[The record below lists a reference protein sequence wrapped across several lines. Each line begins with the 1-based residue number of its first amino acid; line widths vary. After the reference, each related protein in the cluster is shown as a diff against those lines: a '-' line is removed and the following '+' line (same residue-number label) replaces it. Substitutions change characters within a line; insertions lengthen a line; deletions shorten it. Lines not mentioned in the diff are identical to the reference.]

1 MIAAIRA
8 GRLPAGQRTGVRGFH
23 GLVIPKACVDGLAR
37 REDSARAHPA
47 GEDPSRVSAAAFGRS
62 IGLRDHGGFL
72 ALIEA
77 GHTPAQ
83 QALNT
88 KTRRLQYWLAVEDI
102 EAFHQRFVTLT
113 TLSAEFGHHRN
124 TIRGLLAASRVSRFA
139 PDGEDFGPVYLRSE
153 ALKAVRS
160 AG

>member
-1 MIAAIRA
+1 
-8 GRLPAGQRTGVRGFH
+8 
-23 GLVIPKACVDGLAR
+23 
-37 REDSARAHPA
+37 
-47 GEDPSRVSAAAFGRS
+47 VSAAAFGRS